1 MFKILKFRFIMIL
14 RRNHLAKN
22 KELIEFNEQERNIIR
37 YCVEFDL
44 QRRMEAGNYITVEI
58 LEPILAKLKKLR
70 ERELKDG
77 TNKESIFI

>member
-1 MFKILKFRFIMIL
+1 MIFS
-14 RRNHLAKN
+14 RNHIAKN

-37 YCVEFDL
+37 FCVVFDL

-58 LEPILAKLKKLR
+58 LEPILEKLKKLR
-70 ERELKDG
+70 DRDFKDG